1 MTVYWV
7 HNSPALLFLLHSTL
21 FSPALCVLSA
31 LTAIKCFSAN
41 VMLTAPQRLS
51 DLTHQKQKFE
61 LCNLFQFVADLW
73 LFSFLLRLFY
83 SQEVCQTGVGR
94 VMNFCSVCQ
103 KLIFCLSEGPLPVI
117 FIPWHVRRFFFYVWK
132 DFKLLIKR
140 EFVYSGALQSQEWC
154 FYASHV
160 DLSFFLFIQCT
171 LSKVEGTEIKAC
183 VITFHLQ
190 FHMHNFPFAL

>member
-31 LTAIKCFSAN
+31 LTAIKDVSLLMWCW
-41 VMLTAPQRLS
+41 QRLR
-51 DLTHQKQKFE
+51 D

-117 FIPWHVRRFFFYVWK
+117 FIPWHVRRFFFMFEKILNSWSK
-132 DFKLLIKR
+132 G
-140 EFVYSGALQSQEWC
+140 S
-154 FYASHV
+154 
-160 DLSFFLFIQCT
+160 LFIKELCRVRNDVFMQAMW
-171 LSKVEGTEIKAC
+171 I
-183 VITFHLQ
+183 
-190 FHMHNFPFAL
+190 